1 MKDITEFKAWFS
13 NEISQYPLIA
23 KSNPLSL
30 NELCY
35 VLRQSG
41 RDFSVGWLTDTGYMA
56 LYRRFGI
63 ALSRRET

>member
-1 MKDITEFKAWFS
+1 MKDITEFKAWFN

-41 RDFSVGWLTDTGYMA
+41 RDSLSAGPPIPGTA
-56 LYRRFGI
+56 LCRRFRI
-63 ALSRRET
+63 ALSRQET